1 MRRRKYM
8 KEFVLTGI
16 GIAVGVG
23 LFEIAIH
30 GFAGAD
36 WYRVVF
42 VGIVAALLLAAIK
55 ALRNRASS

>member
-1 MRRRKYM
+1 M